1 MGSSSAVGM
10 ALIKLKRETGVRRGI
25 PPVSCM
31 HEPLENREIEVIT
44 RMNDEPLEV
53 NFTDGPNGVQ
63 VRCGALGGGVW

>member
-1 MGSSSAVGM
+1 M
-10 ALIKLKRETGVRRGI
+10 ALIKLKRATGVRRGI

-44 RMNDEPLEV
+44 RMNDEPPEV

-63 VRCGALGGGVW
+63 VRC